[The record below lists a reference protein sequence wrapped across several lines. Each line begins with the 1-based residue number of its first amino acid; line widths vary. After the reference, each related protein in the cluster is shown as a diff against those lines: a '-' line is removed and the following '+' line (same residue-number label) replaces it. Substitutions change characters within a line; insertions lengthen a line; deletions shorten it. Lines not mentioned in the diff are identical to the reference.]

1 MTSLQNNPIDKRIS
15 ELTGLETY
23 KGLYYY
29 YPNLYSYITD
39 PLQPT
44 EYFKNLV
51 AGVIFNTGLGFDE
64 AGVQIYQNLE
74 QLAKEE
80 TPDNY
85 RMIQDLLDTS
95 YAVKYTNRTFIE
107 NAILVTLVIF
117 LSFWIFWYLYKVEFF
132 QYLFNNYDG
141 IVCYTC
147 PSVFDKLF

>member
-1 MTSLQNNPIDKRIS
+1 MTSLQNNPTDKRIS

-51 AGVIFNTGLGFDE
+51 SGVILNTGLSFDE

-74 QLAKEE
+74 SLANEE

-95 YAVKYTNRTFIE
+95 YAVNYTNRTFIE

-117 LSFWIFWYLYKVEFF
+117 LSFWIFWYLYKVDFF
-132 QYLFNNYDG
+132 SYLFNTYDG
-141 IVCYTC
+141 IVCYSC
-147 PSVFDKLF
+147 PSVWDKLF